1 MMKVTRLPKLLVTV
15 LLSALILASCGSTT
29 KSSGITVAGHGVSS
43 VPISKS
49 VLTRSYLVIRGTCN
63 TTGATSGAPAIK
75 FRVSLAHQ
83 QVALTA
89 WECEKPRASFSFYIP
104 SKDLSPNVELHIFSL
119 PQSHW
124 DIEISGSNTKG
135 SSKEFAFYSTYIP
148 PKPKP
153 PVLPATAPLCTPGQV
168 SVGITGEG
176 YVANQVNAYLTVSG
190 TSSSPCSLQGWPTI
204 DGVTANGESI
214 PAVRQHAMGPNGN
227 ILTAPPVIIIKKGVQ
242 AAYSQVTFQPDC
254 LGGNKGVTV
263 EKNFTSLSVTLPDN
277 LGTYSIAS
285 SVFNQGSVIQTP
297 DSCYYT
303 SGRLFYGT
311 IYTFFVPSFGEPS
324 PAL

>member
-1 MMKVTRLPKLLVTV
+1 MKGTRLSGLLVTV

-43 VPISKS
+43 VRITKS
-49 VLTRSYLVIRGTCN
+49 VLAKRFLIVRGTCN
-63 TTGATSGAPAIK
+63 TTGSTPAAPAIK
-75 FRVSLAHQ
+75 FHISLAHQ
-83 QVALTA
+83 QVGATA
-89 WECEKPRASFSFYIP
+89 WECKKPRASFSFYLP
-104 SKDLSPNVELHIFSL
+104 SKDLSPNVELHVFSL
-119 PQSHW
+119 PESKW
-124 DIEISGSNTKG
+124 VIEISGSNTKG
-135 SSKEFAFYSTYIP
+135 SSREFGIYLTYLP

-168 SVGITGEG
+168 SVGITGIGDE
-176 YVANQVNAYLTVSG
+176 ADLVNAYLTVSD

-214 PAVRQHAMGPNGN
+214 PAVRQHAMGSNGN
-227 ILTAPPVIIIKKGVQ
+227 ILTAPSAIIIKKGLQ